1 MKNKIWILC
10 MSFLLI
16 ILSIHP
22 VMAADNLKGSI
33 QLNAYIE
40 KGNSEKYLL
49 KDVSFEL
56 YQLTKITEGVETFLE
71 AYSEY
76 QVMPNWNDA
85 QELQTLARSYQT
97 FIKRKNIEGTKIVT
111 SPKGIATF
119 EDLEEGL
126 YVIWQSKDAVVDRN
140 VYRSSPMLVHIPSY
154 DGNEKNLHVLINPKF
169 ENEKLPII
177 NEKPPGKVQ
186 TSDELQMEKYILI
199 ILVCILVISVSCFRY
214 KNFSEH
220 K

>member
-56 YQLTKITEGVETFLE
+56 YQITKVTEGVETFLE

-76 QVMPNWNDA
+76 QVMPKSEA
-85 QELQTLARSYQT
+85 P
-97 FIKRKNIEGTKIVT
+97 VH
-111 SPKGIATF
+111 
-119 EDLEEGL
+119 
-126 YVIWQSKDAVVDRN
+126 
-140 VYRSSPMLVHIPSY
+140 RSSSA
-154 DGNEKNLHVLINPKF
+154 
-169 ENEKLPII
+169 
-177 NEKPPGKVQ
+177 
-186 TSDELQMEKYILI
+186 
-199 ILVCILVISVSCFRY
+199 
-214 KNFSEH
+214 
-220 K
+220 

>member
-40 KGNSEKYLL
+40 KGNSEKHLL

-111 SPKGIATF
+111 SPKQTANQQG
-119 EDLEEGL
+119 
-126 YVIWQSKDAVVDRN
+126 
-140 VYRSSPMLVHIPSY
+140 
-154 DGNEKNLHVLINPKF
+154 GNNH
-169 ENEKLPII
+169 
-177 NEKPPGKVQ
+177 
-186 TSDELQMEKYILI
+186 
-199 ILVCILVISVSCFRY
+199 
-214 KNFSEH
+214 NF
-220 K
+220 

>member
-1 MKNKIWILC
+1 

-85 QELQTLARSYQT
+85 QELQTLARSP
-97 FIKRKNIEGTKIVT
+97 R
-111 SPKGIATF
+111 
-119 EDLEEGL
+119 
-126 YVIWQSKDAVVDRN
+126 
-140 VYRSSPMLVHIPSY
+140 
-154 DGNEKNLHVLINPKF
+154 
-169 ENEKLPII
+169 
-177 NEKPPGKVQ
+177 
-186 TSDELQMEKYILI
+186 ILDT
-199 ILVCILVISVSCFRY
+199 
-214 KNFSEH
+214 
-220 K
+220 